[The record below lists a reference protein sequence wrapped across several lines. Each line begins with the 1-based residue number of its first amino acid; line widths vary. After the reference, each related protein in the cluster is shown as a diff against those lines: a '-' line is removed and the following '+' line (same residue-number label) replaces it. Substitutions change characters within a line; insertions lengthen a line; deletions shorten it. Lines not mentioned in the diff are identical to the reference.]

1 MSMSTPLH
9 ALTLTEAL
17 EGIEAG
23 KFTAQQIQEAVLSQ
37 IEVLD
42 PQIRA
47 YLARQS
53 EPAGDLSGELR
64 GLPIAVKDN
73 ILTTDL
79 VTTASSK
86 LLEGY
91 VPQYDAT
98 LVEKLRQAGAWLV
111 GKTNLDAWAH
121 GSSTETSDFGP
132 TRNPRNP
139 EYTPGGSSGGSAA
152 AVAGDLCLA
161 AIGTETSGSI
171 RTPAA
176 WCGIVGV
183 KPTYGR
189 VSRSG
194 VVAMGSSL
202 DCPGPMTKTVED
214 GALLLNILSGKDPF
228 DATTSPRETEDF
240 RALLGKSIRSMKI
253 GVIYMDIPGLDDVRE
268 KYEKAFE
275 VLRSLGAEVEITQ
288 AMSPEYAIGLYAVIQ
303 RSEVSSNL
311 ARYDGIRYGKDRSFF
326 GKEAKR
332 RIMMGTYILS
342 KGVSAKHYQ
351 KAQRVRTLYIE
362 DFARLFAQ
370 YDVLVAPTAPG
381 FALKVGESEKHPFF
395 GEMVDMLIEPCSTA
409 GLPGVSVPCYTDPET
424 NLSLGL
430 HVMSPA
436 WQEAKALQVAHAY
449 EQATDWNTWA
459 KRIREAKEQ
468 R

>member
-1 MSMSTPLH
+1 MDTPLH
-9 ALTLTEAL
+9 KQTLTEAL
-17 EGIEAG
+17 AG
-23 KFTAQQIQEAVLSQ
+23 LAQGRFTTEQLQQS
-37 IEVLD
+37 VLD
-42 PQIRA
+42 EINAQNPELNA
-47 YLARQS
+47 YLDYNKNVVGVS
-53 EPAGDLSGELR
+53 E
-64 GLPIAVKDN
+64 GLLHGVPIAVKDN

-86 LLEGY
+86 VLEGY
-91 VPQYDAT
+91 KPQYDAT
-98 LVEKLRQAGAWLV
+98 LISHLRKAGAHIV

-152 AVAGDLCLA
+152 AVAADLCIA
-161 AIGTETSGSI
+161 AVGTETSGSI

-214 GALLLNILSGKDPF
+214 GALMLNILAGNDPY
-228 DATTSPRETEDF
+228 DGTTSPREVEDF
-240 RALLGKSIRSMKI
+240 RALLGKSIKGMKI
-253 GVIYMDIPGLDDVRE
+253 GVVYMDIDGLEPVRE
-268 KYEKAFE
+268 YYENAFS
-275 VLRSLGAEVEITQ
+275 VLRELGAVVEVTH

-332 RIMMGTYILS
+332 RIMMGTYTLS
-342 KGVSAKHYQ
+342 KGYADKYYATAQ
-351 KAQRVRTLYIE
+351 KVRTLYIQ
-362 DFARLFAQ
+362 DFEKLFSK

-409 GLPGVSVPCYTDPET
+409 GLPGVSVPCYTDPKT

-436 WQEAKALQVAHAY
+436 WQEARALQVAHAF
-449 EQATDWNTWA
+449 EQATEWNAWA
-459 KRIREAKEQ
+459 TRVRKEQ

>member
-1 MSMSTPLH
+1 MSTPLH
-9 ALTLTEAL
+9 KLTLTEAL
-17 EGIEAG
+17 DGLAQ
-23 KFTAQQIQEAVLSQ
+23 KRFTAQELQQS
-37 IEVLD
+37 VLD
-42 PQIRA
+42 QINEQNPQLNA
-47 YLARQS
+47 YLDYNKTAQ
-53 EPAGDLSGELR
+53 GDEQGELH
-64 GLPIAVKDN
+64 GVPIAIKDN

-79 VTTASSK
+79 ITTASSNVLK
-86 LLEGY
+86 GY
-91 VPQYDAT
+91 KPQYDAT
-98 LVEKLRQAGAWLV
+98 LISKLRKAGAHIV

-132 TRNPRNP
+132 TLNPRNP
-139 EYTPGGSSGGSAA
+139 EFTPGGSSGGSAA
-152 AVAGDLCLA
+152 AVAADLCIA
-161 AIGTETSGSI
+161 AVGTETSGSI

-202 DCPGPMTKTVED
+202 DCPGPMTKTVTD
-214 GALLLNILSGKDPF
+214 GALLLNILAGHDPN
-228 DATTSPRETEDF
+228 DGTTSTRPVDDF
-240 RALLGKSIRSMKI
+240 TALLGKSIKGMKI
-253 GVIYMDIPGLDDVRE
+253 GIVYMDIPGLDPVRE
-268 KYEKAFE
+268 QYEKAFE
-275 VLRSLGAEVEITQ
+275 VLRDLGAEVEVTQ

-332 RIMMGTYILS
+332 RIMMGTYTLS
-342 KGVSAKHYQ
+342 KGYSAKYYTTAQ
-351 KAQRVRTLYIE
+351 KVRTLYIQ
-362 DFARLFAQ
+362 DFAKLFSK

-436 WQEAKALQVAHAY
+436 WQEARALQVAHAF
-449 EQATDWNTWA
+449 EQATEWNAWA
-459 KRIREAKEQ
+459 TRVRKGER
-468 R
+468 